1 MTQAVDKKQIIE
13 DFKINANDTGSSKV
27 QIALLTARI
36 QHLTG
41 HLKTHPKD
49 FHSCKGLIGLTNQRR
64 KHLKYLKKKGLE
76 KYNEML
82 KRLNLRR

>member
-13 DFKINANDTGSSKV
+13 DFKINENDTGSSKV

-49 FHSCKGLIGLTNQRR
+49 FHSRKGLIGLTSLRR
-64 KHLKYLKKKGLE
+64 KHLSYLKEEGVE